1 MRVAAIDLGSN
12 SFLCLIAEKDK
23 HGAIK
28 EIYDTIEFVKL
39 GEGVHQ
45 NKAFSESA
53 LKRAEAAFQK
63 FEKLIQKY
71 KVEKIA
77 SVATSAA
84 RDVTNREQFFDLGKK
99 YGIPIEIIS
108 GENEGDYT
116 YLGVLSGRPDRPN
129 FSVLDIGGGSTEIA
143 YKSNGAM
150 KAKSF
155 NVGCV
160 RLTELFLKSNPE
172 KPEELKEFRK
182 YLKEKIP
189 NMDFGG
195 LEMVAVA
202 GTPTTLASL
211 HLQKD
216 FDPNLIDNFKLT
228 KDHVKE
234 LIQKFG
240 TLTIAERKKLKG
252 IDAPRADV
260 IMAGALILEHVME
273 ICKLD
278 SVTVSSRGVRYGL
291 AYKILGCDG

>member
-1 MRVAAIDLGSN
+1 
-12 SFLCLIAEKDK
+12 
-23 HGAIK
+23 
-28 EIYDTIEFVKL
+28 
-39 GEGVHQ
+39 
-45 NKAFSESA
+45 
-53 LKRAEAAFQK
+53 
-63 FEKLIQKY
+63 
-71 KVEKIA
+71 
-77 SVATSAA
+77 
-84 RDVTNREQFFDLGKK
+84 
-99 YGIPIEIIS
+99 
-108 GENEGDYT
+108 
-116 YLGVLSGRPDRPN
+116 
-129 FSVLDIGGGSTEIA
+129 
-143 YKSNGAM
+143 
-150 KAKSF
+150 
-155 NVGCV
+155 
-160 RLTELFLKSNPE
+160 
-172 KPEELKEFRK
+172 
-182 YLKEKIP
+182 
-189 NMDFGG
+189 
-195 LEMVAVA
+195 MVAVA